1 MSNYHEPVELL
12 NEKTRN
18 FTRAI
23 NSLKEELEA
32 VDWYNQRVEAS
43 SDEELKAIMAHN
55 RDEEIEHA
63 CMTLEWLRRNMDG
76 WDEELKTYLFTSGPI
91 TSIEGQEQASD
102 APSNSGN
109 RHAHF
114 SNAQWVTHPLGRYDY
129 VLGNA
134 AKHLDTPIR
143 PADSVAHLEI

>member
-18 FTRAI
+18 ITRAI

-102 APSNSGN
+102 SPSNSGN
-109 RHAHF
+109 G
-114 SNAQWVTHPLGRYDY
+114 LKIG
-129 VLGNA
+129 
-134 AKHLDTPIR
+134 KMK
-143 PADSVAHLEI
+143 

>member
-18 FTRAI
+18 ITRAI

-76 WDEELKTYLFTSGPI
+76 WDEELKTHLFTSGPI

-109 RHAHF
+109 GL
-114 SNAQWVTHPLGRYDY
+114 NIG
-129 VLGNA
+129 
-134 AKHLDTPIR
+134 KMK
-143 PADSVAHLEI
+143 